1 MVSPTPNTPE
11 SQAPATGET
20 GRPPS
25 PKMGSHGW
33 SRIVMAVVLLGAL
46 ATVVVRGIY
55 VVAHLDDYKKETI
68 QVDAP
73 AP

>member
-1 MVSPTPNTPE
+1 
-11 SQAPATGET
+11 
-20 GRPPS
+20 
-25 PKMGSHGW
+25 MGSHGW